1 MERVLDEISFQ
12 APELFK
18 SPRAEALQEGVIAEV
33 GASAPLTGGPQ
44 KPSPPLP
51 VIERKK
57 DDGTIEKVIVV
68 DPEYVKQQVASIV
81 KDQDLSRYI
90 L

>member
-12 APELFK
+12 APDLFK
-18 SPRAEALQEGVIAEV
+18 SPRPDATEEGVVAAI
-33 GASAPLTGGPQ
+33 GASAPLTADVLL
-44 KPSPPLP
+44 PSPPLP
-51 VIERKK
+51 VIERKT
-57 DDGTIEKVIVV
+57 DTGSEKVIVI
-68 DPEYVKQQVASIV
+68 DPEYVRQQVASIV

>member
-1 MERVLDEISFQ
+1 
-12 APELFK
+12 
-18 SPRAEALQEGVIAEV
+18 VIAEV
-33 GASAPLTGGPQ
+33 RASAPLTSEPL
-44 KPSPPLP
+44 KPLPPLP

-57 DDGTIEKVIVV
+57 DDGTVEKVIVV
-68 DPEYVKQQVASIV
+68 DPEYVRQQVASIV

>member
-1 MERVLDEISFQ
+1 
-12 APELFK
+12 
-18 SPRAEALQEGVIAEV
+18 
-33 GASAPLTGGPQ
+33 
-44 KPSPPLP
+44 
-51 VIERKK
+51 
-57 DDGTIEKVIVV
+57 VIVV

>member
-1 MERVLDEISFQ
+1 MVAEI
-12 APELFK
+12 
-18 SPRAEALQEGVIAEV
+18 
-33 GASAPLTGGPQ
+33 GASAPLTSEPQ
-44 KPSPPLP
+44 KASPPLP

-81 KDQDLSRYI
+81 KDHDLSRYI